1 MQADMQADR
10 YDVLIIGGG
19 IAGIATALD
28 LLEGGKTV
36 ALLDRD
42 AESAFG
48 GLARESFGGMFFVDS
63 PEQRRQGIRDSAE
76 LALSDWQSFA
86 EFGSGDRWPRAWAEA
101 YVRRCTA
108 DVYQWVRGFGVS
120 FLPVVNWVE
129 RGEHR
134 PGNSVPRF
142 HVAWGTG
149 KGLAEALIGAL
160 RGHRNVSRL
169 TLRFNRRVERLSMR
183 AGKIDG
189 AEGVDEITGVP
200 FEAKAD
206 RVVVAAGGIN
216 GGDLKRV
223 RENWHRDWGKPPA
236 ELLSGSHRFADGRL
250 HDATVAVGGVLTHLD
265 KMWNYAAGV
274 HHPRPRKLLHGLSL
288 VPPRS
293 ALWLNWRGMRIGPQP
308 LVSGFDTRRLVT
320 DICAQERQYSW
331 QLMNWRIALKEL
343 AISGAEH
350 NPSIREK
357 RKFGFLRDILFG
369 NRWLVNEM
377 IDHCKDFVTA
387 TTLPELVDKMN
398 ALQGDRA
405 VELGAVADAVIV
417 SLYLIATALSLCVV
431 APAKPHPSGDAAA
444 AKDARSPLRD
454 LKEGLAYVWSMPRM
468 RAALWVAFLANVT
481 AYPMTNGL
489 LPYVARDI
497 YGADQ
502 TGLGYLSASFA
513 IGSLIGSMTL
523 SLAGGVR
530 VARLL
535 IGTTVSWYAML
546 LVFAQIKTLSAA
558 MACLMLAG
566 ISQSMSMISIAVILM
581 RSASGPFRGR
591 VMGVR
596 MMVIYGLPLGLL
608 AAGSLIDLMG
618 FTATA
623 TVYAATGLTL
633 MLAIAT
639 HWREDLWPLH
649 APANAR

>member
-76 LALSDWQSFA
+76 LAFSDWQSFA

-129 RGEHR
+129 RGEFR

-169 TLRFNRRVERLSMR
+169 TLRFNQRVERLSMR

-223 RENWHRDWGKPPA
+223 RENWHRDWGTPPA

-274 HHPRPRKLLHGLSL
+274 HHPRPRKPLHGLSL

-308 LVSGFDTRRLVT
+308 LVSGFDTRRLVS
-320 DICAQERQYSW
+320 DICAQEQQYSW

-357 RKFGFLRDILFG
+357 RKFGFLRDILLG

-387 TTLPELVDKMN
+387 ATLPELVDKMN

-405 VELGAVADAVIV
+405 VELDAVTEAVRHYDDTIARGE
-417 SLYLIATALSLCVV
+417 SLMNDEQLRRIASLRKYRGDRIRLCNFQPINDPKALPLIAVREFIISRKSLGGIVTDLQSRVLDAEGAPIAGLYAVGEAAGFGGGGVHGLRALEGTFLGGCIL
-431 APAKPHPSGDAAA
+431 SGRIAAA
-444 AKDARSPLRD
+444 SIDGRTS
-454 LKEGLAYVWSMPRM
+454 
-468 RAALWVAFLANVT
+468 FL
-481 AYPMTNGL
+481 
-489 LPYVARDI
+489 
-497 YGADQ
+497 GA
-502 TGLGYLSASFA
+502 
-513 IGSLIGSMTL
+513 
-523 SLAGGVR
+523 
-530 VARLL
+530 
-535 IGTTVSWYAML
+535 
-546 LVFAQIKTLSAA
+546 
-558 MACLMLAG
+558 
-566 ISQSMSMISIAVILM
+566 
-581 RSASGPFRGR
+581 
-591 VMGVR
+591 
-596 MMVIYGLPLGLL
+596 
-608 AAGSLIDLMG
+608 
-618 FTATA
+618 
-623 TVYAATGLTL
+623 
-633 MLAIAT
+633 
-639 HWREDLWPLH
+639 
-649 APANAR
+649 